1 MTKRNSIKLNKAN
14 YLRNSQNQVG
24 RGATRRRHM
33 EASRRLLSPSPRRAS
48 ESPSR
53 LTQVLERSSSPSISP
68 ISTPP
73 IPNSHPETETS
84 FMELPRNAGD
94 PNGNPSPQNDS
105 SERMKK
111 KGAVEI
117 IWVLSAG

>member
-1 MTKRNSIKLNKAN
+1 MKFELSILF
-14 YLRNSQNQVG
+14 QNQVG

-53 LTQVLERSSSPSISP
+53 LAQALERSSSPSSSP
-68 ISTPP
+68 SSTPP
-73 IPNSHPETETS
+73 IPNLPPETETS
-84 FMELPRNAGD
+84 FMELPQNSGD
-94 PNGNPSPQNDS
+94 QNGNPSQRNES
-105 SERMKK
+105 AERKKK

-117 IWVLSAG
+117 I